1 MTILIIE
8 DEEPTARKLQRL
20 LVDIEP
26 TAQVVGTMVSV
37 EESVNWLQTNPQPD
51 LIFMDIE
58 LADGQSFDI
67 FNQVLV
73 KSPVIFTTAYDE
85 YAIKAFRV
93 NSIDYL
99 LKPIKE
105 DDLRQ
110 ALTKLQGLKE
120 VLMRGAG
127 SAVQGEGVQGAGS
140 LGHGVYTLEASL
152 ANLLLHLQTSHQIS
166 PLPPAPSPLLPATF
180 KDRFLIKQGQRLFSV
195 SVEEVAYFFTRN
207 KMSFLKTR
215 DDHEW
220 LIDYTLDELAQMLEP
235 SRFFRLNRQVI
246 TELRAVDKVHLYF
259 NGKLKI
265 NLQPA
270 FEEEVVVSREKA
282 GDLKRWLGE

>member
-8 DEEPTARKLQRL
+8 DEELTARKLQRL
-20 LVDIEP
+20 LTDVAP
-26 TAQVVGTMVSV
+26 AARVVGMTVSV
-37 EESVNWLQTNPQPD
+37 EESVEWLRTHPRPD

-67 FNQVLV
+67 FNQIAV

-99 LKPIKE
+99 LKPVKE

-110 ALTKLQGLKE
+110 ALAKLQALRQVLVGHTGETGTGGLDD
-120 VLMRGAG
+120 
-127 SAVQGEGVQGAGS
+127 
-140 LGHGVYTLEASL
+140 SL
-152 ANLLLHLQTSHQIS
+152 ANLLDYLRSATPTPVPPLTSTTQ
-166 PLPPAPSPLLPATF
+166 PPATF
-180 KDRFLIKQGQRLFSV
+180 RDRFMIKQGQRLFSV
-195 SVEEVAYFFTRN
+195 GIEEVAYFFTRN

-215 DDHEW
+215 DNHEW
-220 LIDYTLDELAQMLEP
+220 LLDYTIDELSHMLDP
-235 SRFFRLNRQVI
+235 RRFFRLNRQVI

-265 NLQPA
+265 NLQPV
-270 FEEEVVVSREKA
+270 FDEEVIVSREKA
-282 GDLKRWLGE
+282 GDFKLWLGE